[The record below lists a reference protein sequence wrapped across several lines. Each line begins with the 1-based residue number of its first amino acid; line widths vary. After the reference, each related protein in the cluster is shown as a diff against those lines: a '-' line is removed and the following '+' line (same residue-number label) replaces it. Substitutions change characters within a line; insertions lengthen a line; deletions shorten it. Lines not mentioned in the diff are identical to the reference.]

1 MKQTI
6 CDVCGL
12 HANRPGGTL
21 WWVDEPDYNPADYSL
36 VYSPIEIKR
45 SKDLCHTCLKNIL
58 HYMETLKP

>member
-21 WWVDEPDYNPADYSL
+21 WWVDDEPEQIGIYQ
-36 VYSPIEIKR
+36 PIEIKR
-45 SKDLCHTCLKNIL
+45 CKDLCHTCLKNVL